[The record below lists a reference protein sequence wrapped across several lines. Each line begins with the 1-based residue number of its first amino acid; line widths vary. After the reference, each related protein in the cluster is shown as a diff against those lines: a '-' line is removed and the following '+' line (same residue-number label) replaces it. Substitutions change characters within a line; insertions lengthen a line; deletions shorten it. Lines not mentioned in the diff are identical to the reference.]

1 MKAFLLWSEL
11 ERKVL
16 VVRALTQEEAIKLA
30 RLKCKDAIMMPLDT
44 LTKQIESFK
53 IPSEL

>member
-1 MKAFLLWSEL
+1 MIAFLLWSEL
-11 ERKVL
+11 ERRVL
-16 VVRALTQEEAIKLA
+16 VVRALTEEEAIKKA
-30 RLKCKDAIMMPLDT
+30 RAKCKDAIIMPLDT